1 MLTIPRERTR
11 LSLKTL
17 IIVIIY
23 GNGGSM
29 ERGRRRMK
37 VEEFRNYGK
46 GFMNTMAAPEFV
58 KRTNKLMMRESRREL
73 GLIGLLRMGWRM
85 RKETRRMKKHD
96 WSKLRERGFT
106 AQGFLDRLIAGM
118 AAMKALA
125 DMLRMERASEVYR
138 RIWDRIAY
146 DLMTSV
152 FPSVEEFNACGDAFK
167 AFKEYMKAVDAANE
181 RAGLYEVDIVEDT
194 DDVFVCNYKYCV
206 WHELAKE
213 FGDPYLC
220 YPANCYLDEV
230 WIPRFATEGGWKFKR
245 TGTLATG
252 APVCDFR
259 FERLHGGNEPKRS

>member
-1 MLTIPRERTR
+1 
-11 LSLKTL
+11 
-17 IIVIIY
+17 
-23 GNGGSM
+23 
-29 ERGRRRMK
+29 MK
-37 VEEFRNYGK
+37 VEELTNYGK
-46 GFMNTMAAPEFV
+46 GFMDTMTAPEFV
-58 KRTNKLMMRESRREL
+58 KRMNKLMMREFRREL
-73 GLIGLLRMGWRM
+73 GLIGMLKMGQRM
-85 RKETRRMKKHD
+85 RKEARRMKKHD
-96 WSKLRERGFT
+96 WSRLRERGFT
-106 AQGFLDRLIAGM
+106 DQGFLDQLIAGM

-125 DMLRMERASEVYR
+125 DMLGMERASEVFR
-138 RIWDRIAY
+138 RIWDRTAY

-152 FPSVEEFNACGDAFK
+152 FPSVEEFKTCGDAFK
-167 AFKEYMKAVDAANE
+167 AFKEYWKANDAANE
-181 RAGLYEVDIVEDT
+181 RAGLYEVEIVEDT

-259 FERLHGGNEPKRS
+259 LERLPGGGEP